1 MAGGSHPPVA
11 THPSSRPGA
20 GGPLVAR
27 PFAQEPAL
35 SGAEGVEFHR
45 SLPTWDLLEP
55 HDRKSG
61 DYPSLPVFR
70 QLSHDLALSGSP
82 AGYLRDKPSECPW
95 STKYSELRGRCM
107 VSDGLHE
114 NRTILTAIRHQ
125 PTPEVGTLARS
136 QDCSPSTAN
145 EREVQKNDRV
155 RRSKPNLNNVRGPQ
169 ITIHNP
175 SFFRDKP
182 LLHDHPLI
190 ARCCGQTW
198 SPEDLVKLDHRK
210 AGDLAQAS
218 R

>member
-1 MAGGSHPPVA
+1 VRHFSK
-11 THPSSRPGA
+11 
-20 GGPLVAR
+20 AR
-27 PFAQEPAL
+27 
-35 SGAEGVEFHR
+35 SGA
-45 SLPTWDLLEP
+45 P
-55 HDRKSG
+55 
-61 DYPSLPVFR
+61 
-70 QLSHDLALSGSP
+70 
-82 AGYLRDKPSECPW
+82 GYLRDKPSECPRG
-95 STKYSELRGRCM
+95 TKYPELRSWRM

-198 SPEDLVKLDHRK
+198 PPEDLVKLDHRK
-210 AGDLAQAS
+210 AGDLAQAPRES
-218 R
+218 